1 MIIELYDS
9 RGKLVDYLYQWDRDV
24 ELTIKNNGNHK
35 ISEVHFSNLASDRAL
50 VLEPYDRGRKIK
62 VPNLLLTKIHALVA
76 HFCAINENGGLE
88 TVFEYIIPIRPRQKP
103 DDYVY
108 TETEVLT
115 YSNLEKRVLDLEEKG
130 ISDVVIS
137 DAVEEYFQENPI
149 KTVDLTPYVT
159 KTQLNDAIYSS
170 LGVIENGSY

>member
-9 RGKLVDYLYQWDRDV
+9 RGELLNCLYQWDRDV
-24 ELTIKNNGNHK
+24 ELTIKNNSQYK
-35 ISEVHFSNLASDRAL
+35 ISEVHFSNLVSDHAL

-76 HFCAINENGGLE
+76 HFCAFNKTGGLE

-115 YSNLEKRVLDLEEKG
+115 YSNLEKRVSDLEEKSV
-130 ISDVVIS
+130 SDVEIS
-137 DAVEEYFQENPI
+137 NAVEEYFAENPI
-149 KTVDLTPYVT
+149 QTVDLSEYTT
-159 KTQLNDAIYSS
+159 KTQLTEAITNA